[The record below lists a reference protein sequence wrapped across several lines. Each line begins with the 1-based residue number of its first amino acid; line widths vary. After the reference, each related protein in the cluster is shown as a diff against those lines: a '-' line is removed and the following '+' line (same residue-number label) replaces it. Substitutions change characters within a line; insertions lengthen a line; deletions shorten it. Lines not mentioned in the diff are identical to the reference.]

1 MISKELILRHDRFRQ
16 FVKEKTASIARSD
29 FWHDKSSDF
38 LARLTPSGYQ
48 NLGSANYFPVMAGRS
63 KEEQSLSAAYTLE
76 KNTDDLYMRHFQT
89 AVAQWNPELKN
100 IKIYDGKIW
109 IGSVSLDYD
118 ASFWSALYTLYSI
131 NHFAGRFLNENSRV
145 LEIGA
150 GSGLDTC
157 TFVAEFGLKSLIID
171 LPEVLTLSSAL
182 IMTLFPNKEI
192 CLPNEINEDTPLEN
206 YDFVLLLPNQI
217 GIAEPLT
224 CDLAINISSFM
235 EMHLDEV
242 RRYFWLIS
250 KQLRDG
256 SYFFCRNR
264 DKETLLK
271 DYPWEEFGKFEL
283 VHRAPNGVMANIPP
297 WSDDLL
303 PKFID
308 DIRRLRKSS

>member
-1 MISKELILRHDRFRQ
+1 MISKESIIRHDRFRQ
-16 FVKEKTASIARSD
+16 FVKEKTIGIPRSG
-29 FWHDKSSDF
+29 FWQDNSSNF
-38 LARLTPSGYQ
+38 LARLTPIGYQ
-48 NLGSANYFPVMAGRS
+48 NLGSANCLPLMVGRS
-63 KEEQSLSAAYTLE
+63 KEEQSPNAAYTLDQ
-76 KNTDDLYMRHFQT
+76 NTDDLYMRHFQT

-109 IGSVSLDYD
+109 IGSVPLEYN
-118 ASFWSALYTLYSI
+118 ASFWSALYTLYAI
-131 NHFAGRFLNENSRV
+131 NHFAGRYLNENSRV

-182 IMTLFPNKEI
+182 IMTLFPNKRI
-192 CLPNEINEDTPLEN
+192 CLPNEIDEHTPLEE

-217 GIAEPLT
+217 GIAKSLI
-224 CDLAINISSFM
+224 CDLAINTSSFM
-235 EMHLDEV
+235 EMEINEV
-242 RRYFWLIS
+242 RRYFRLIS

-297 WSDDLL
+297 WNDVLF
-303 PKFID
+303 PKVID
-308 DIRRLRKSS
+308 DIRRLRN